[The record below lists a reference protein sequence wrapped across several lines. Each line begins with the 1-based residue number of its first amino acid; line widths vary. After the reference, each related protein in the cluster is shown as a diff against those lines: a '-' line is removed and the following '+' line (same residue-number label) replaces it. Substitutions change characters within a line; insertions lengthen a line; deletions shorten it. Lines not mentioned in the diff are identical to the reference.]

1 MKKMDLCKEPKKEGY
16 LCVLQGAPSFLG
28 GTANLV
34 DQVCKETSVLWEIFF
49 KKYIEIMYEPCYIY
63 LAASRAPE

>member
-1 MKKMDLCKEPKKEGY
+1 VTKNKYIMKKIDLCKEPKKEGY

-34 DQVCKETSVLWEIFF
+34 DRVCKETSMLWEIFF
-49 KKYIEIMYEPCYIY
+49 
-63 LAASRAPE
+63 